1 LKRTRVR
8 QYVERLTGWR
18 RAWEG
23 LRNQAFIMLDYEI
36 SIEDARRM
44 FPTAERLWYN
54 RGKTAVE
61 VYAPLEVEV
70 YPWPMK

>member
-1 LKRTRVR
+1 
-8 QYVERLTGWR
+8 
-18 RAWEG
+18 
-23 LRNQAFIMLDYEI
+23 
-36 SIEDARRM
+36 M

-70 YPWPMK
+70 DPWPMK